1 MIEKLRGRV
10 RRAVQVYGASV
21 AITLGQ
27 LGYFG
32 SSEPARQMTAIE
44 RIQPEFPFGVFDPRE
59 VVARRIILTVP
70 LSERR
75 AAGDPPIF
83 VPN

>member
-1 MIEKLRGRV
+1 MIEKFRVRV

-27 LGYFG
+27 LGYYG
-32 SSEPARQMTAIE
+32 ASEPARQKTAIE
-44 RIQPEFPFGVFDPRE
+44 RIQPELAFGVFDPRE

-75 AAGDPPIF
+75 SAGDPPIF